1 LDEGED
7 MPSLDLTSFDFA
19 LKEYFSDQRVENAM
33 YRNAPALALIPK
45 DETFVGDSMALPLA
59 YTNPMGRSAAFATAQ
74 TNATASKGVKYLLT
88 RARDYGVATIDN
100 ETLLSSQSDKGAFM
114 KAATHEIEGVLN
126 NLRRSASIALFRDGT
141 GTIGRVNNSSF
152 ATAVLT
158 LGDGAATADAGEV
171 VNFEVGQVLSI
182 SSAGTVATLRSGSL
196 TVVAVDRDAG
206 TVTMS
211 GNLSAGVAA
220 IAQNDY
226 IHVQGDVEAKV
237 KGFSAWLVYGGASS
251 TSFFGVDRSVDKYRL
266 GGVWIDGTA
275 APIEEVLVNAAM
287 RLGREGGEPD
297 YCFLNFD
304 QFGNLEKA
312 LGSKVQ
318 YVDVSAGTNGQ
329 IGFKGIQIAAGG
341 VGPITV
347 LADSACPKSRGF
359 MLTSKDWGF
368 YSLGKMPRVLD
379 TDGLSMLRQASADGV
394 EVRYGYYGQVGC
406 KIPGH
411 SAVIALP

>member
-1 LDEGED
+1 
-7 MPSLDLTSFDFA
+7 MASLDLTAYDFA
-19 LKEYFSDQRVENAM
+19 LKEYYSDQRVENAM

-45 DETFVGDSMALPLA
+45 DETFVGDSMPLPLA

-74 TNATASKGVKYLLT
+74 TNATGSKGVRFLLT

-100 ETLLSSQSDKGAFM
+100 ETLLASQSDAGAFM
-114 KAATHEIEGVLN
+114 RAATHEIDGVLN
-126 NLRRSASIALFRDGT
+126 NLKRSASVALFRDGT
-141 GTIGRVNNSSF
+141 GVIGRVNNSGF
-152 ATAVLT
+152 ATTVLT
-158 LGDGAATADAGEV
+158 LGNGSGTADAGEV
-171 VNFEVGQVLSI
+171 VNFEVGQVLAI
-182 SSAGTVATLRSGSL
+182 SSGGTAGTLRAGSL
-196 TVVAVDRDAG
+196 TVAAVDRDAG
-206 TVTMS
+206 TVTMT

-226 IHVQGDVEAKV
+226 IHVQGDASAKV
-237 KGFSAWLVYGGASS
+237 TGFGGWLVYGGASA

-275 APIEEVLVNAAM
+275 APIEEVLINAAM

-318 YVDVSAGTNGQ
+318 YIDVKAGTNAQ

-347 LADSACPKSRGF
+347 LADNACPRTRGF
-359 MLTSKDWGF
+359 MLSMKDWKF

-406 KIPGH
+406 KVPGH
-411 SAVIALP
+411 SAVIALS